1 MYKNLYKIMQLELYS
16 AILGLNNLYEIP
28 DGEIFKNQKVRNQYK
43 KILKNISPNNKK
55 ASLNYLEN

>member
-28 DGEIFKNQKVRNQYK
+28 DGEIFKNQKVRN
-43 KILKNISPNNKK
+43 
-55 ASLNYLEN
+55 